1 MRIRKVDAACACA
14 PERTAEIL
22 GWDHIMSD
30 ETIPDGAE
38 VPLDVLERIDRI
50 CDGFEAAWERGERP
64 RIEDCLGN
72 IAEANRLALLRDLL
86 AAELAARRRRGE
98 HPDPRDYRER
108 FSDHLET
115 VDAAFGE
122 PVAQDG
128 DRADGAGSAP
138 A

>member
-1 MRIRKVDAACACA
+1 
-14 PERTAEIL
+14 
-22 GWDHIMSD
+22 MSD

-64 RIEDCLGN
+64 RSEGCRGD
-72 IAEANRLALLRDLL
+72 IAEALRLALLRDLL
-86 AAELAARRRRGE
+86 AAELSARRRRGE

-122 PVAQDG
+122 PAAQDG